1 MTDTEFSR
9 RLKLLAGTPVSK
21 FVLHR
26 EPMLLLDEL
35 VDLGPEFAI
44 CAWKVRAGN
53 KFMVPG
59 RGVPAY
65 LGIEYMAQCIAIHDG
80 ARERVDGF
88 PPPIG
93 LLLGTRQYK
102 AEERYFDIGARYFVE
117 CNEQV
122 RNPDGMGSFDCRIYM
137 NSQTIVNA
145 RLAVLQKPR
154 RTSGNE

>member
-1 MTDTEFSR
+1 MIDTEFSQ
-9 RLKLLAGTPVSK
+9 RLKLLAGTPVSE

-35 VDLGPEFAI
+35 VDLGPEYAI
-44 CAWKVRAGN
+44 CEWIVRADH
-53 KFMVPG
+53 KFLDPDK
-59 RGVPAY
+59 GVPAY
-65 LGIEYMAQCIAIHDG
+65 LGIEYMAQCIAIHAG

-102 AEERYFDIGARYFVE
+102 ADVQYFEIGSRYIVE

-122 RNPDGMGSFDCRIYM
+122 RNPNGMGSFDCRILM
-137 NSQTIVNA
+137 NERVIVNA
-145 RLAVLQKPR
+145 RLAVLQQPR
-154 RTSGNE
+154 RT